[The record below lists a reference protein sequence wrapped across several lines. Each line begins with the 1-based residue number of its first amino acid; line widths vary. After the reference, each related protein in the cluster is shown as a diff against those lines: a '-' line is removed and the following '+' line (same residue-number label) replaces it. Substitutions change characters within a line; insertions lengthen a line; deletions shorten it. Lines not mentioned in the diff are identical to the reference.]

1 MGRTKEL
8 TEQYDTNLEYQKM
21 IIDFNLKLYD
31 DFITRDVGS
40 SED

>member
-8 TEQYDTNLEYQKM
+8 IDQYDTNLEYQKM

-31 DFITRDVGS
+31 DFITRNMGS